1 MFLAPVIDRRGRG
14 IKLLTW
20 EQWETP
26 SYVMD
31 RMRRQTDRSSAKS
44 SHLRSVMRSSVP
56 KPLRLAKN
64 QSWAAE
70 PVSVSESSSSK
81 MVNEFKKNGK
91 LAPSNVP
98 EPSRIDRHHGPSN
111 ALRDA
116 GHRHIAMVFQNRFGR
131 PASSAESLAWLF
143 FCSPLANSRR
153 ATTNSQQT
161 NLPCFTGLFASL
173 YKLAITP
180 DWIDGPRV
188 YGSCTGSAGPYKSS
202 RSNRLLISA

>member
-14 IKLLTW
+14 IRLLTW

-70 PVSVSESSSSK
+70 PVSVSESPSSK

-116 GHRHIAMVFQNRFGR
+116 GHRHIATVIQNRFGPPQVPPNR
-131 PASSAESLAWLF
+131 WRGCFFVRHWQIPGGQRQIHNRQICRVLRAYWQAFTSS
-143 FCSPLANSRR
+143 NK
-153 ATTNSQQT
+153 T
-161 NLPCFTGLFASL
+161 
-173 YKLAITP
+173 

-188 YGSCTGSAGPYKSS
+188 YGSCTASAGPYKSS